1 MEIKILIEAPELAAA
16 VNNLA
21 TAVSNFGEIKV
32 QPVINAADVTDKAVK
47 QTRRRKSDKSA
58 AEEVP
63 AQVEAPGVQ
72 TPDAPATAPVEPP
85 HTVPGP
91 APVPPLT
98 PASEAPVAPVA
109 QQPVAPIPAPVAQ
122 APVVQQPVAP
132 APAPVANPIPA
143 PVANPIPA
151 PVANPIPA
159 VQQSVTAAPVTSV
172 SQTVPPVTTG
182 SPVTEQ
188 PQPRQY
194 TMQDIAKVGAALL
207 DKGMMPQLSAIL
219 NEMGVMAIPQLRPEQ
234 YPVVAEKLIALGGK
248 FD

>member
-21 TAVSNFGEIKV
+21 TAVSNFGEIKI
-32 QPVINAADVTDKAVK
+32 QPVINAADVIDKAVK

-143 PVANPIPA
+143 
-151 PVANPIPA
+151 

>member
-32 QPVINAADVTDKAVK
+32 QPVINAADVADKAVK
-47 QTRRRKSDKSA
+47 QTRRRKSDKST

-63 AQVEAPGVQ
+63 AQVEAPVVQ
-72 TPDAPATAPVEPP
+72 QPAAPAPAPVEPP

-98 PASEAPVAPVA
+98 PASEIPVAPVA

-122 APVVQQPVAP
+122 VPVVQQPVAP

-143 PVANPIPA
+143 VQPPLTVAP
-151 PVANPIPA
+151 
-159 VQQSVTAAPVTSV
+159 TAAAP
-172 SQTVPPVTTG
+172 QNVPPVTTVA
-182 SPVTEQ
+182 PATEQ

>member
-32 QPVINAADVTDKAVK
+32 QPVINAADATDKAVK

-63 AQVEAPGVQ
+63 ARVEAPGVQ

-85 HTVPGP
+85 HTIPGP

-122 APVVQQPVAP
+122 APVVQQSVAP
-132 APAPVANPIPA
+132 A
-143 PVANPIPA
+143 PA

-172 SQTVPPVTTG
+172 SQAVPPVTTG
-182 SPVTEQ
+182 SPATEQ

>member
-32 QPVINAADVTDKAVK
+32 QPVINAADVADKAVK
-47 QTRRRKSDKSA
+47 QTRRRKSDKPA

-63 AQVEAPGVQ
+63 AQVEAPVVQ
-72 TPDAPATAPVEPP
+72 QPAASAPAPVEPP

-98 PASEAPVAPVA
+98 PASEIPVAPVA
-109 QQPVAPIPAPVAQ
+109 QQPVASIPAPVAQ
-122 APVVQQPVAP
+122 APVVQQPAAP
-132 APAPVANPIPA
+132 APAPV
-143 PVANPIPA
+143 

-172 SQTVPPVTTG
+172 SQTIPPVTTG
-182 SPVTEQ
+182 SPATEQ

>member
-32 QPVINAADVTDKAVK
+32 QPVINAADVADKAVK
-47 QTRRRKSDKSA
+47 QTRRRKSDKPA
-58 AEEVP
+58 AEDVP

-72 TPDAPATAPVEPP
+72 NPDTPATAPVEPP

-98 PASEAPVAPVA
+98 PASEIPVAPVA
-109 QQPVAPIPAPVAQ
+109 QQPVAPIPTPVAQ
-122 APVVQQPVAP
+122 APVVQQPAAP
-132 APAPVANPIPA
+132 A
-143 PVANPIPA
+143 PA

-172 SQTVPPVTTG
+172 SQTIPPVIMG
-182 SPVTEQ
+182 SPATEQ
-188 PQPRQY
+188 LQPRQY

>member
-32 QPVINAADVTDKAVK
+32 QPVINAADDTDKAVK

-98 PASEAPVAPVA
+98 PASDAPVAPVA

-132 APAPVANPIPA
+132 A
-143 PVANPIPA
+143 PA

>member
-63 AQVEAPGVQ
+63 AQVEAPSVQ

-98 PASEAPVAPVA
+98 PASEAPVALVA
-109 QQPVAPIPAPVAQ
+109 QQPVAPIPA
-122 APVVQQPVAP
+122 VQPPLTVAP
-132 APAPVANPIPA
+132 
-143 PVANPIPA
+143 
-151 PVANPIPA
+151 
-159 VQQSVTAAPVTSV
+159 TAAAP
-172 SQTVPPVTTG
+172 QNVPPVTTVA
-182 SPVTEQ
+182 PATEQ

>member
-32 QPVINAADVTDKAVK
+32 QPVINAADVADKAVK
-47 QTRRRKSDKSA
+47 QTRRRKSDKPA
-58 AEEVP
+58 AEDVP

-72 TPDAPATAPVEPP
+72 NPDTPATAPVEPP

-98 PASEAPVAPVA
+98 PASEIPVAPVA

-122 APVVQQPVAP
+122 APVVQQPAAP
-132 APAPVANPIPA
+132 A
-143 PVANPIPA
+143 PA

-172 SQTVPPVTTG
+172 SQTIPPATTG
-182 SPVTEQ
+182 SPATEQ

>member
-32 QPVINAADVTDKAVK
+32 QPVINAADAIDKAVK

-72 TPDAPATAPVEPP
+72 APDAPATAPVEPP

-109 QQPVAPIPAPVAQ
+109 QQPVASIPAPVAQ

-172 SQTVPPVTTG
+172 SQTWMRTAAIKF
-182 SPVTEQ
+182 TEKWKTE
-188 PQPRQY
+188 PGGTCGTSLTKSLLR
-194 TMQDIAKVGAALL
+194 AA
-207 DKGMMPQLSAIL
+207 
-219 NEMGVMAIPQLRPEQ
+219 
-234 YPVVAEKLIALGGK
+234 
-248 FD
+248 F

>member
-32 QPVINAADVTDKAVK
+32 QPVINAADVADKAVK

-63 AQVEAPGVQ
+63 AQVEAPVVQ
-72 TPDAPATAPVEPP
+72 QPAAPAPAPVEPP

-98 PASEAPVAPVA
+98 PASEIPV
-109 QQPVAPIPAPVAQ
+109 

-132 APAPVANPIPA
+132 A
-143 PVANPIPA
+143 PA

>member
-21 TAVSNFGEIKV
+21 TAVSTFGEIKV
-32 QPVINAADVTDKAVK
+32 QPVINAADVADKAVK
-47 QTRRRKSDKSA
+47 QTRRRKSDKPA

-63 AQVEAPGVQ
+63 AQVEAP
-72 TPDAPATAPVEPP
+72 
-85 HTVPGP
+85 
-91 APVPPLT
+91 
-98 PASEAPVAPVA
+98 
-109 QQPVAPIPAPVAQ
+109 
-122 APVVQQPVAP
+122 VVQQPAAP
-132 APAPVANPIPA
+132 A
-143 PVANPIPA
+143 PA

-172 SQTVPPVTTG
+172 SQTIPPATTG
-182 SPVTEQ
+182 FPATEQ

>member
-63 AQVEAPGVQ
+63 AQVEASGVQ
-72 TPDAPATAPVEPP
+72 APVEPL

-98 PASEAPVAPVA
+98 SASEAPVAPIA

-132 APAPVANPIPA
+132 A
-143 PVANPIPA
+143 PA

-188 PQPRQY
+188 PQSRQY

-234 YPVVAEKLIALGGK
+234 YSVVAEKLIALGGK

>member
-32 QPVINAADVTDKAVK
+32 QPVINAADVADKAVK

-63 AQVEAPGVQ
+63 AQVEAPVVQ
-72 TPDAPATAPVEPP
+72 QPAAPAPAPVEPP

-98 PASEAPVAPVA
+98 PASEIPVAPVA

-132 APAPVANPIPA
+132 APAPVANPIPTVQPPLTVA
-143 PVANPIPA
+143 PIA
-151 PVANPIPA
+151 
-159 VQQSVTAAPVTSV
+159 AAP
-172 SQTVPPVTTG
+172 QNVPPVTTVA
-182 SPVTEQ
+182 PVTEQ

>member
-1 MEIKILIEAPELAAA
+1 MEIKIPIEAPELAAA

-32 QPVINAADVTDKAVK
+32 QPVINAADATDKVAK

-72 TPDAPATAPVEPP
+72 TPDAPATAPVAPP

-122 APVVQQPVAP
+122 APVAQQPVAP
-132 APAPVANPIPA
+132 APALVANPIP
-143 PVANPIPA
+143 P
-151 PVANPIPA
+151 

-182 SPVTEQ
+182 FPATEQ

-207 DKGMMPQLSAIL
+207 DKGMMPQLSANL

-234 YPVVAEKLIALGGK
+234 YPVVVEKLIALGGK
-248 FD
+248 FE

>member
-32 QPVINAADVTDKAVK
+32 QPVINAADATDKAVK

-109 QQPVAPIPAPVAQ
+109 HQPVAPIPAPVAQ

-132 APAPVANPIPA
+132 A
-143 PVANPIPA
+143 PA

>member
-47 QTRRRKSDKSA
+47 QTRRRKSDKFA

-132 APAPVANPIPA
+132 APA

>member
-122 APVVQQPVAP
+122 VPVVQQPVAP
-132 APAPVANPIPA
+132 A
-143 PVANPIPA
+143 PA

-172 SQTVPPVTTG
+172 SQTVP
-182 SPVTEQ
+182 PVTEQ

>member
-32 QPVINAADVTDKAVK
+32 QPVINAADVADKAVK
-47 QTRRRKSDKSA
+47 QTRRRKSDKPV
-58 AEEVP
+58 AEDVP

-72 TPDAPATAPVEPP
+72 NPDTPATAPVEPP
-85 HTVPGP
+85 HTVHGP

-98 PASEAPVAPVA
+98 PASEIPVAPVA

-122 APVVQQPVAP
+122 APVVQQPAAP
-132 APAPVANPIPA
+132 APAL
-143 PVANPIPA
+143 
-151 PVANPIPA
+151 VANPIPA

-172 SQTVPPVTTG
+172 SQTIPPVTTG
-182 SPVTEQ
+182 SPATEQ
-188 PQPRQY
+188 LQPRQY

>member
-1 MEIKILIEAPELAAA
+1 MEIRILIEAPELAAA

-109 QQPVAPIPAPVAQ
+109 QQPVSPIPAPVAQ

-132 APAPVANPIPA
+132 A
-143 PVANPIPA
+143 PA

-172 SQTVPPVTTG
+172 SQTVPPVTMG

>member
-21 TAVSNFGEIKV
+21 TTVSNFGEIKV
-32 QPVINAADVTDKAVK
+32 QPVINAADVADKAVK
-47 QTRRRKSDKSA
+47 QTRRRKSDKPA
-58 AEEVP
+58 AEDVP

-72 TPDAPATAPVEPP
+72 NPDTPATAPVEPP

-98 PASEAPVAPVA
+98 PASEVPVAPVA
-109 QQPVAPIPAPVAQ
+109 QQPMAPIPAPVAQ

-143 PVANPIPA
+143 VQPPLTVAP
-151 PVANPIPA
+151 
-159 VQQSVTAAPVTSV
+159 TAAAP
-172 SQTVPPVTTG
+172 QNVPPVTTVA
-182 SPVTEQ
+182 PATEQ
-188 PQPRQY
+188 LQPRQY

>member
-91 APVPPLT
+91 AAPVPPLT

-132 APAPVANPIPA
+132 A
-143 PVANPIPA
+143 PA

>member
-32 QPVINAADVTDKAVK
+32 QPVINTADVADKAVK

-63 AQVEAPGVQ
+63 VQVEAPGVQ

-132 APAPVANPIPA
+132 A
-143 PVANPIPA
+143 PA

>member
-32 QPVINAADVTDKAVK
+32 QPVINAADATDKAVK

-143 PVANPIPA
+143 VQPPLTVAP
-151 PVANPIPA
+151 
-159 VQQSVTAAPVTSV
+159 TAAAP
-172 SQTVPPVTTG
+172 QNVPPVTTVA
-182 SPVTEQ
+182 PATEQ

>member
-32 QPVINAADVTDKAVK
+32 QPVINAADVADKAVK
-47 QTRRRKSDKSA
+47 QTRRRKSDKPA

-132 APAPVANPIPA
+132 A
-143 PVANPIPA
+143 PA

>member
-32 QPVINAADVTDKAVK
+32 QPVINAADVADKAVK
-47 QTRRRKSDKSA
+47 QTRRRKSDKPA
-58 AEEVP
+58 AEEVS

-132 APAPVANPIPA
+132 A
-143 PVANPIPA
+143 PA

>member
-16 VNNLA
+16 VNSLA

-32 QPVINAADVTDKAVK
+32 QPVINAADATDKAVK

-109 QQPVAPIPAPVAQ
+109 QQPVASIPAPVAQ
-122 APVVQQPVAP
+122 APVVRQPVAP
-132 APAPVANPIPA
+132 APA

-207 DKGMMPQLSAIL
+207 DKGTMPQLSAIL
-219 NEMGVMAIPQLRPEQ
+219 HEMGVMAIPQLRPEQ

>member
-32 QPVINAADVTDKAVK
+32 QPVINAADVADKVVK
-47 QTRRRKSDKSA
+47 QTRRRKSDKPV
-58 AEEVP
+58 AEDVP

-72 TPDAPATAPVEPP
+72 NPDTPATVPVEPP

-98 PASEAPVAPVA
+98 PASEIPVAPVA

-122 APVVQQPVAP
+122 APVVQQPAAP
-132 APAPVANPIPA
+132 A
-143 PVANPIPA
+143 PA

-172 SQTVPPVTTG
+172 SQTIPPATTG
-182 SPVTEQ
+182 SPATEQ

>member
-32 QPVINAADVTDKAVK
+32 QPIINAADVTDKAVK
-47 QTRRRKSDKSA
+47 QTRRRKSDKFA

-72 TPDAPATAPVEPP
+72 APDAPATASVEPP

-132 APAPVANPIPA
+132 APAPM
-143 PVANPIPA
+143 
-151 PVANPIPA
+151 ANPIPA

>member
-32 QPVINAADVTDKAVK
+32 QPVINAADVADKAVK
-47 QTRRRKSDKSA
+47 QTRRRKNDKPA

-72 TPDAPATAPVEPP
+72 NPDTPATAPVEPP

-98 PASEAPVAPVA
+98 PASEIPVAPVA

-122 APVVQQPVAP
+122 APVVQQPAAP
-132 APAPVANPIPA
+132 APA
-143 PVANPIPA
+143 PA

-172 SQTVPPVTTG
+172 SQTIPPATTG
-182 SPVTEQ
+182 SPATEQ

>member
-32 QPVINAADVTDKAVK
+32 QPIINAADFTDKAVK

-72 TPDAPATAPVEPP
+72 APDAPATASVEPP

-132 APAPVANPIPA
+132 A
-143 PVANPIPA
+143 PA

>member
-1 MEIKILIEAPELAAA
+1 MEIKILIEAPELVAA

-151 PVANPIPA
+151 

>member
-32 QPVINAADVTDKAVK
+32 QPVINAADVADKAVK
-47 QTRRRKSDKSA
+47 QTRRRKSDKPA
-58 AEEVP
+58 AEDVP

-72 TPDAPATAPVEPP
+72 NPDTPATAPVEPP
-85 HTVPGP
+85 HTVPGH

-98 PASEAPVAPVA
+98 PASEI
-109 QQPVAPIPAPVAQ
+109 PVAPIPTPVAQ
-122 APVVQQPVAP
+122 APVVQQPAAP
-132 APAPVANPIPA
+132 A
-143 PVANPIPA
+143 PA

-172 SQTVPPVTTG
+172 SQTIPPVITG
-182 SPVTEQ
+182 SPATEQ
-188 PQPRQY
+188 LQPRQY

>member
-32 QPVINAADVTDKAVK
+32 QPVINATDATDKAVK

-72 TPDAPATAPVEPP
+72 APDAPATASVEPP

-132 APAPVANPIPA
+132 A
-143 PVANPIPA
+143 PA

>member
-122 APVVQQPVAP
+122 APVVQQPVAL
-132 APAPVANPIPA
+132 A
-143 PVANPIPA
+143 PA

-182 SPVTEQ
+182 SPATEQ

>member
-32 QPVINAADVTDKAVK
+32 QPVINAADVADKVVK
-47 QTRRRKSDKSA
+47 QTRRRKSDKPV
-58 AEEVP
+58 AEDVP

-72 TPDAPATAPVEPP
+72 NPDTPATAPVEPP
-85 HTVPGP
+85 RTVPGP

-98 PASEAPVAPVA
+98 PASEIPVAPVA

-122 APVVQQPVAP
+122 APVVQQPAAP
-132 APAPVANPIPA
+132 AQ
-143 PVANPIPA
+143 A

-159 VQQSVTAAPVTSV
+159 VQPPLTVAPTAAAP
-172 SQTVPPVTTG
+172 QNVPPVTTVA
-182 SPVTEQ
+182 PATEQ

>member
-32 QPVINAADVTDKAVK
+32 QPVINAADVADKVVK
-47 QTRRRKSDKSA
+47 QTRRRKSDKPA

-72 TPDAPATAPVEPP
+72 NPDTPATAPVEPP

-122 APVVQQPVAP
+122 APAVQQPAAP
-132 APAPVANPIPA
+132 A
-143 PVANPIPA
+143 PA

-159 VQQSVTAAPVTSV
+159 VQQSVTAVPVTSV
-172 SQTVPPVTTG
+172 SQTIPPVTTG
-182 SPVTEQ
+182 SPATEQ

-234 YPVVAEKLIALGGK
+234 YPVVAEKLISLGGK

>member
-32 QPVINAADVTDKAVK
+32 QPIINAADVTDKAVK

-72 TPDAPATAPVEPP
+72 APDAPATASVEPP

-132 APAPVANPIPA
+132 APAPV
-143 PVANPIPA
+143 V
-151 PVANPIPA
+151 NPIPA

-182 SPVTEQ
+182 SPATEQ

>member
-109 QQPVAPIPAPVAQ
+109 QQPVAPISAPVAQ

-132 APAPVANPIPA
+132 A
-143 PVANPIPA
+143 PA

-182 SPVTEQ
+182 SLVTEQ

>member
-1 MEIKILIEAPELAAA
+1 MEIKILIEAPELAVA

-32 QPVINAADVTDKAVK
+32 QPVINAADATDKAVK

-72 TPDAPATAPVEPP
+72 APDAPATASVEPP

-143 PVANPIPA
+143 VQPPLTVAP
-151 PVANPIPA
+151 
-159 VQQSVTAAPVTSV
+159 TAAAP
-172 SQTVPPVTTG
+172 QNVPPVTTVA
-182 SPVTEQ
+182 PVTEQ

>member
-32 QPVINAADVTDKAVK
+32 QPIINAANVADKAVK
-47 QTRRRKSDKSA
+47 QTRRRKSDKPA
-58 AEEVP
+58 VEDVP

-72 TPDAPATAPVEPP
+72 NPDTPATAPVEPP

-98 PASEAPVAPVA
+98 PASEIPVAPVA

-143 PVANPIPA
+143 VQPPLTVAP
-151 PVANPIPA
+151 
-159 VQQSVTAAPVTSV
+159 TAAAP
-172 SQTVPPVTTG
+172 QNVPPVTTVA
-182 SPVTEQ
+182 PAAEQ
-188 PQPRQY
+188 PQSRQY